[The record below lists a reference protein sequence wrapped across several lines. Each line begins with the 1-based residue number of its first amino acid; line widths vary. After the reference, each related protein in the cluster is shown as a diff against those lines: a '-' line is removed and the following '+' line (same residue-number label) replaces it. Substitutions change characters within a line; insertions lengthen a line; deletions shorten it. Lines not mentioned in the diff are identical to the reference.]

1 MEKEILKPDTPK
13 KGLHARNQH
22 RFMYDFPALIADFPD
37 LKKFVAVNKYGNESV
52 DFADPAAVK
61 ALNKALLKHHYRIS
75 NWDIPKDYLCPP
87 IPGRAEY
94 LHYIADILAEDNKGE
109 IPKGAKIRVL
119 DIGVGANCIYPI
131 IGHQEYG
138 WYFVGT
144 ETDVVA
150 LKSAE
155 KIVAENA
162 DLKGS
167 VECRLQ
173 GNKTAMFKNIIAPDE
188 YFDVVMSNPPFH
200 ASMEEATKGTE
211 RKLRNLGKAQEGKPV
226 LNFGGQSTELWCKG
240 GEIAFIS
247 NMIFESVHFK
257 SQCFWF
263 STLVSKHENLGRIY
277 DTLERVN
284 AVEGTTIMIQIGNKI
299 SRIVFWTF
307 LSKKEQAEW
316 WNNKN

>member
-1 MEKEILKPDTPK
+1 MKKEDLKPNEPK
-13 KGLHARNQH
+13 KGLHERNKH
-22 RFMYDFPALIADFPD
+22 RFLYDFAALIADFPD

-61 ALNKALLKHHYRIS
+61 ALNKALLKHHYQIE
-75 NWDIPKDYLCPP
+75 NWNIPEDYLCPP

-94 LHYIADILAEDNKGE
+94 LHYIADILSEDNKGVIPRGKE
-109 IPKGAKIRVL
+109 IRIL

-138 WYFVGT
+138 WSFVGS
-144 ETDVVA
+144 ETDPIA

-155 KIVAENA
+155 KIVKENA
-162 DLKGS
+162 ALKGA

-173 GNKTAMFKNIIAPDE
+173 PSKNAMFKNIIAPNE
-188 YFDVVMSNPPFH
+188 KFDVVMSNPPFH

-211 RKLRNLGKAQEGKPV
+211 RKLRNLGKQQEGKPV
-226 LNFGGQSTELWCKG
+226 LNFGGQSSELWCKG

-263 STLVSKHENLGRIY
+263 STLVSKFDNLDKIY
-277 DTLERVN
+277 ATLERVN
-284 AVEGTTIMIQIGNKI
+284 AVEGMTIMIQIGNKI

-307 LSKKEQAEW
+307 LNKKEQAEW
-316 WNNKN
+316 RK

>member
-1 MEKEILKPDTPK
+1 MKKEDLKPNEPK
-13 KGLHARNQH
+13 KGLHERNKH
-22 RFMYDFPALIADFPD
+22 RFLYDFAALIADFPD

-61 ALNKALLKHHYRIS
+61 ALNKALLKHHYQID
-75 NWDIPKDYLCPP
+75 NWNIPEDYLCPP

-94 LHYIADILAEDNKGE
+94 LHYIADILSEDNKGVIPRGKE
-109 IPKGAKIRVL
+109 IRIL

-138 WYFVGT
+138 WSFVGS
-144 ETDVVA
+144 ETDPIA

-155 KIVAENA
+155 KIVKENA
-162 DLKGS
+162 ALKGA

-173 GNKTAMFKNIIAPDE
+173 PSKNAMFKNIIAPNE
-188 YFDVVMSNPPFH
+188 KFDVVMSNPPFH

-211 RKLRNLGKAQEGKPV
+211 RKLRNLGKQQEGKPV
-226 LNFGGQSTELWCKG
+226 LNFGGQSSELWCKG

-263 STLVSKHENLGRIY
+263 STLVSKFDNLEKIY
-277 DTLERVN
+277 ATLERVN
-284 AVEGTTIMIQIGNKI
+284 AVEGMTIMIQIGNKI

-307 LSKKEQAEW
+307 LNKKEQAEW
-316 WNNKN
+316 RK